1 MEKCS
6 FCIQRILKA
15 KAVAKKEGRELKDGD
30 IKLACEQS
38 CPAGA
43 IVFGDGN
50 DPNSRV
56 SKLINDPR
64 HYRMLEEMNFRPSVG
79 YLTLVR
85 NSESQTDHE

>member
-6 FCIQRILKA
+6 LCVQRIQEA
-15 KAVAKKEGRELKDGD
+15 KAEARRQGKPLADGD

-43 IVFGDGN
+43 IVFGDMN
-50 DPNSRV
+50 DPQSKV
-56 SKLINDPR
+56 SSFIQDSR
-64 HYRMLEEMNFRPSVG
+64 HYRMLEEFNFRPSVG

-85 NSESQTDHE
+85 NNDG